1 MVNFPVTTMQSNLKI
16 RFYFYA
22 MVVYKM
28 DEFLLKN
35 KMIRR
40 TNSQDEDEAE
50 TTADLQNVVGEVVA
64 DAGLPEL
71 IFRQLK

>member
-1 MVNFPVTTMQSNLKI
+1 
-16 RFYFYA
+16 

-40 TNSQDEDEAE
+40 TNSQVEDEAE

-71 IFRQLK
+71 IFRQLKWRSSCLTTCESLRKS

>member
-40 TNSQDEDEAE
+40 TNSQVEDEAE

>member
-1 MVNFPVTTMQSNLKI
+1 
-16 RFYFYA
+16 
-22 MVVYKM
+22 M

-40 TNSQDEDEAE
+40 TNSQVEDEAE